1 LVKLIVGNPACDHA
15 GLNGGE
21 WEVDFAHGFGA
32 FPTAEPWA
40 FLGVGK
46 SLFAVEGAARAGV
59 AQTLQIDYNAGLT

>member
-1 LVKLIVGNPACDHA
+1 MVTPDSTELTAGWAKWGVWGVG
-15 GLNGGE
+15 
-21 WEVDFAHGFGA
+21 FAHGFGA